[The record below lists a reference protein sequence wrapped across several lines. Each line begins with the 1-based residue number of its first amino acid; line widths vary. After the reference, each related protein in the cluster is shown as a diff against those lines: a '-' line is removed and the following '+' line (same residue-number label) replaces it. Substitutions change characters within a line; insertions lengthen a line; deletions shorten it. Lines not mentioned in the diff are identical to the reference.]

1 MTRNHIDLVGKTVR
15 VLEVLDEA
23 SGPLNMIEIAKRTGL
38 VKSTAFRIL
47 FSLKELGYVDQRDS
61 RGNYGLT
68 VKMARLGR
76 NLLSIRSLKKVALPH
91 MERVWTAVDET
102 VALGILEHGQPI
114 MAEILESRKHLR
126 VVLSMAAVCY
136 FHASSLGKAMAA
148 YLPADRVEQT
158 AYLQGMP
165 QLTEKTNTNKK
176 RLHRELE
183 LVRKRG
189 YALNEE
195 ESHHGAIYIAVPIF
209 HANGK
214 VAGAMN
220 VGLPTARYSDEKRDE
235 IVKLLKQACFR
246 LSQELGCS
254 VTSLHSFMGMEG
266 EEPIDHD
273 QGATE
278 SSFHPRAS
286 G

>member
-1 MTRNHIDLVGKTVR
+1 MTRNHIDLVGKTIK

-23 SGPLNMIEIAKRTGL
+23 SAPLNMIEIANRSGL

-76 NLLSIRSLKKVALPH
+76 NLLNIRTLKKVALPH
-91 MERVWTAVDET
+91 MERVWAAVDET
-102 VALGILEHGQPI
+102 VALGILENGQPI
-114 MAEILESRKHLR
+114 MAEILESRKHVR

-148 YLPADRVEQT
+148 YLPSELVEQT

-165 QLTEKTNTNKK
+165 QLTEETNTNKK

-183 LVRKRG
+183 QVRKRG
-189 YALNEE
+189 YAMNKE
-195 ESHHGAIYIAVPIF
+195 ESHHGAIYIATPIF
-209 HANGK
+209 RGNGK

-220 VGLPTARYSDEKRDE
+220 VGLPTTRYSEAKKDE
-235 IVKLLKQACFR
+235 IVNLLKQACFR
-246 LSQELGCS
+246 LSEELGCS
-254 VTSLHSFMGMEG
+254 ASSLRSLMGMES
-266 EEPIDHD
+266 EPPLDHD
-273 QGATE
+273 QRDTE
-278 SSFHPRAS
+278 SFFRNGAS